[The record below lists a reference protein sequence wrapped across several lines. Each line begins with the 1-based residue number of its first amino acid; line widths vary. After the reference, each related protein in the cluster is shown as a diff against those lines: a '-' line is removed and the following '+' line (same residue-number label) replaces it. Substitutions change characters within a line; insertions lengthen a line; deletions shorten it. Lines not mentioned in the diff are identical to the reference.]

1 MIRTILR
8 SAVGTYINLVRF
20 PFDSGARLLGD
31 SRWGSRAE
39 LTLDRL
45 DAAAREA
52 AGRALR
58 DEELLEDG
66 ARLRA
71 ATSERERAQSLREEA
86 ERRSE
91 QADGRV
97 ADREKQAERQ
107 RREAARRL
115 GDRKKRADRRR
126 QTEGRRLIEAEA
138 RRKAAAKKAAAE
150 TKATL
155 NHRAKEGRLDQL
167 DEEASALA
175 KRERALVAKQEAKR
189 LRRAATKTKA
199 ARKRG

>member
-1 MIRTILR
+1 MIRTISR
-8 SAVGTYINLVRF
+8 SAIGGYLKLLRF
-20 PFDSGARLLGD
+20 PFDAGIRLLGNGH
-31 SRWGSRAE
+31 RASRAE
-39 LTLDRL
+39 LVLDRF
-45 DAAAREA
+45 DAVAHEV

-71 ATSERERAQSLREEA
+71 ATNERERAQSLREEA
-86 ERRSE
+86 DRRSE
-91 QADGRV
+91 RADGRV
-97 ADREKQAERQ
+97 ADREKQAARQ
-107 RREAARRL
+107 RREAVRRSE
-115 GDRKKRADRRR
+115 DRKKRADRRR
-126 QTEGRRLIEAEA
+126 QTEGRRLTEAEA

-155 NHRAKEGRLDQL
+155 NHRAKKGRLEQL

-175 KRERALVAKQEAKR
+175 KRERALVAKQEAQR
-189 LRRAATKTKA
+189 LRRAASKTKA

>member
-1 MIRTILR
+1 LIRTISR
-8 SAVGTYINLVRF
+8 SAIGGYLKLLRF
-20 PFDSGARLLGD
+20 PFDAGIRLLGNGH
-31 SRWGSRAE
+31 RASRAE
-39 LTLDRL
+39 LVLDRF
-45 DAAAREA
+45 DAVAHEV

-71 ATSERERAQSLREEA
+71 ATNERERAQSLREEA

-91 QADGRV
+91 RADGRV

-107 RREAARRL
+107 RREAVRRSE
-115 GDRKKRADRRR
+115 DRKKRADRRR
-126 QTEGRRLIEAEA
+126 QTEGRRLTDVEA

-155 NHRAKEGRLDQL
+155 NHRAKEGRLEQL

-175 KRERALVAKQEAKR
+175 KRERALVAKQEAQR
-189 LRRAATKTKA
+189 LRRAASKTKA